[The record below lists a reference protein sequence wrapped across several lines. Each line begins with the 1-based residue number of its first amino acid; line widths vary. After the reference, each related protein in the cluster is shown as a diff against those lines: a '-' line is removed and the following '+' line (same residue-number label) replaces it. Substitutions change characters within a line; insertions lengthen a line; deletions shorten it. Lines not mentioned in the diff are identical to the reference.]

1 MTNVCFDNQQMPPTQ
16 NPVLMMVIY
25 EILLKQSVY
34 YSIHYSSIHW
44 LVILN
49 CKTFYSRVNFEYAI
63 SLQKHSITDSTVNM
77 LFHYK
82 LHQY

>member
-34 YSIHYSSIHW
+34 YSIHLLMTGYLKLQSI
-44 LVILN
+44 L
-49 CKTFYSRVNFEYAI
+49 
-63 SLQKHSITDSTVNM
+63 
-77 LFHYK
+77 
-82 LHQY
+82 